1 MTVGDGGWATPAPP
15 LELDKLVTSMPCASW
30 ARSSRR
36 HRPTLGV
43 RTRLIKTATVMRGE
57 DGHPVSRPPV
67 ATPPMVITLRPVR
80 DRVGLMQL
88 RDPAHH
94 VSPRAIV
101 FWTVRA
107 VPGWLILLAVQLL
120 WFLTSRD
127 HEGLRVAALA
137 VTVVLASA
145 HLIVM
150 PRWRYRVHR
159 WEVTDNAVH
168 TQSGWLSQERRIAP
182 ISRVQTV
189 DTERGPLEQ
198 LFRLANVTVT
208 TASAAGPLR
217 IHGLDRATADGL
229 VAQLTEITS
238 RSQGD
243 AT

>member
-1 MTVGDGGWATPAPP
+1 
-15 LELDKLVTSMPCASW
+15 
-30 ARSSRR
+30 
-36 HRPTLGV
+36 
-43 RTRLIKTATVMRGE
+43 
-57 DGHPVSRPPV
+57 
-67 ATPPMVITLRPVR
+67 
-80 DRVGLMQL
+80 MQL

-94 VSPRAIV
+94 VSPRAIA

-107 VPGWLILLAVQLL
+107 VPGWLLALAGQLL
-120 WFLTSRD
+120 WLVVARD
-127 HEGLRVAALA
+127 HAGLRVGAL
-137 VTVVLASA
+137 VLTVLFTSA

-159 WEVTDNAVH
+159 WEVTDNAVY

-189 DTERGPLEQ
+189 DIERGPLEQ

-217 IHGLDRATADGL
+217 IHGLDRATAEGL
-229 VAQLTEITS
+229 VAELTEVTS
-238 RSQGD
+238 QSEGD